1 MLPPVGLLASVPIVQ
16 SECLCTTYALTGT
29 VVVFFPHKSAAKIR
43 HPDVQPDYNEPLHV
57 TPQPTNTNILPLL
70 VMYYH

>member
-1 MLPPVGLLASVPIVQ
+1 MMAMLPPVGLLPVFQLSSPSA
-16 SECLCTTYALTGT
+16 YALTGT
-29 VVVFFPHKSAAKIR
+29 VVVFFPHKSAAKMR

-57 TPQPTNTNILPLL
+57 TPQPTNTNTLPLL